1 MKKFKTFCIAGALAG
16 AFCVMASASFAMPL
30 IEQANVVEGNTYK
43 PAVKVAGEVY
53 ETPFRFDNAEAV
65 EAWVL
70 ANVGI
75 EATALRNI
83 GGVDEDAAG
92 NVTGSGTG
100 F

>member
-1 MKKFKTFCIAGALAG
+1 MTNLKSFCFAAVTALAMS
-16 AFCVMASASFAMPL
+16 ATASVAMPL
-30 IEQANVVEGNTYK
+30 IEQANVRDGNTFK

-53 ETPFRFDNAEAV
+53 ETPFRFDNVHAV

-75 EATALRNI
+75 EATAVRNI